1 MTFDGITCRAVV
13 LELREKILG
22 GLVRKINQVGPST
35 LTLSIYANRSN
46 HLLYLSA
53 DPSKS
58 CLFLSE
64 KKYKNPT
71 SPPDFCM
78 VLRKHLASAKIEDI
92 RQEGMDRTIRL
103 VFSASGDLGE
113 RVALSLVGEFMG
125 KYSNLILVD
134 QESQVVDAI
143 RRVSRHMSRVRQ
155 VFPGKTYEIFPS
167 DKLDVLQ
174 EDISLED
181 LAKDMPKS
189 AQANKIFIRNLTGFS
204 PLAAREILFLSGM
217 DPDCPLGH
225 ITKEE
230 MDRIQEVF
238 DQRVRDIR
246 QGSFSP
252 SLYLG
257 SKSLYHAFPVTYL
270 GVADQSSPS
279 MSRVMDDY
287 LSHYG
292 RDDQVGQVK
301 SNLQSLLKGP
311 MEKGEKKLLRQEED
325 YKKTLDRDILK
336 EEGDLLAG
344 QVHRIKKGDRSITVP
359 DFYHGDVPRTIEL
372 DASKDPWEN
381 VESRYHKFSK
391 LKRANLLLSRS
402 IPQLKQDLD
411 YLSQLATMLDHVD
424 SMEDLE
430 EIRQEMVDQGF
441 LKKRKKGKKN
451 KAPRSKPPYHF
462 RTENGLDIYVGRN
475 NKQNDA
481 LTLKLANKEDIF
493 FHAQAIPGA
502 HVILRLPSGQKA
514 EEEDLEAAAWL
525 AASHSAQSDE
535 GKVSV
540 DYTEK
545 KNVYKAKG
553 AKPGMVYYNDFS
565 TILVNTQARPRLDR
579 VE

>member
-78 VLRKHLASAKIEDI
+78 VLRKHLASAKVEDI
-92 RQEGMDRTIRL
+92 RQEEMDRTVRL

-134 QESQVVDAI
+134 QEGQVVDAI

-155 VFPGKTYEIFPS
+155 VFPGKAYEIFPS

-181 LAKDMPKS
+181 LAKEMPES

-217 DPDCPLGH
+217 DPDCPLGQ

-252 SLYLG
+252 SL
-257 SKSLYHAFPVTYL
+257 
-270 GVADQSSPS
+270 
-279 MSRVMDDY
+279 
-287 LSHYG
+287 
-292 RDDQVGQVK
+292 
-301 SNLQSLLKGP
+301 
-311 MEKGEKKLLRQEED
+311 
-325 YKKTLDRDILK
+325 
-336 EEGDLLAG
+336 
-344 QVHRIKKGDRSITVP
+344 
-359 DFYHGDVPRTIEL
+359 
-372 DASKDPWEN
+372 
-381 VESRYHKFSK
+381 
-391 LKRANLLLSRS
+391 
-402 IPQLKQDLD
+402 
-411 YLSQLATMLDHVD
+411 
-424 SMEDLE
+424 
-430 EIRQEMVDQGF
+430 
-441 LKKRKKGKKN
+441 
-451 KAPRSKPPYHF
+451 
-462 RTENGLDIYVGRN
+462 
-475 NKQNDA
+475 
-481 LTLKLANKEDIF
+481 
-493 FHAQAIPGA
+493 
-502 HVILRLPSGQKA
+502 
-514 EEEDLEAAAWL
+514 
-525 AASHSAQSDE
+525 
-535 GKVSV
+535 
-540 DYTEK
+540 
-545 KNVYKAKG
+545 
-553 AKPGMVYYNDFS
+553 
-565 TILVNTQARPRLDR
+565 
-579 VE
+579 